1 MSQSPKLGLPY
12 LEMSQA
18 QKEITHNEALA
29 RLDALVQARA
39 LGQRDAP
46 PPGPEEDP
54 PEEGD
59 LYIVGPTPSGAW
71 IGHAGELAAWYGGW
85 IFLAPQPGWSLLEAG
100 SGRQLTFD
108 GSAWQAV
115 PPVQIPSLGN
125 GWINYG
131 GGYGGVRYFRDTQ
144 GRVTIEGMMQAGSD
158 GVVFTLLEGYRPADT
173 LVFCCWSGGGPYRVD
188 VRANGEVEVQA
199 SNAVFSSLAGVSF
212 TAA

>member
-1 MSQSPKLGLPY
+1 MSRSPKLGLPY

-18 QKEITHNEALA
+18 QKEITHNEALL

-39 LGQRDAP
+39 LERRDV
-46 PPGPEEDP
+46 PPGD

-59 LYIVGPTPSGAW
+59 LYIVGAAPSGAW
-71 IGHAGELAAWYGGW
+71 SDHEGKLAAWYGGW
-85 IFLAPQPGWSLLEAG
+85 VFLAPQPGWSLLEAA
-100 SGRQLTFD
+100 SGRRLTFD

-131 GGYGGVRYFRDTQ
+131 GGYAGVRYFRDER

-158 GVVFTLLEGYRPADT
+158 GVVFTLLEGFRPAET
-173 LVFCCWSGGGPYRVD
+173 LIFCCWSGGGPYRVD

-212 TAA
+212 TAAA

>member
-1 MSQSPKLGLPY
+1 MSRSPKLGLPY

-18 QKEITHNEALA
+18 QKEITHNEALL

-39 LGQRDAP
+39 LERRDV
-46 PPGPEEDP
+46 PPGD

-59 LYIVGPTPSGAW
+59 LYIVGAAPSGAW
-71 IGHAGELAAWYGGW
+71 SDHEGELAAWYGGW
-85 IFLAPQPGWSLLEAG
+85 VFLAPQPGWSLLEAA
-100 SGRQLTFD
+100 SGRRLTFD
-108 GSAWQAV
+108 GSAWQAL

-131 GGYGGVRYFRDTQ
+131 GGYAGVRSFRDER

-158 GVVFTLLEGYRPADT
+158 GVVFTLLEGFRPAET

-188 VRANGEVEVQA
+188 VRANGEVEVQS
-199 SNAVFSSLAGVSF
+199 SNTVFSSLAGISF
-212 TAA
+212 TAAA